1 MLPFAVR
8 VCDCVCVCGWLDKRA
23 ASANNIMLNCT
34 HAQQDGAGRGSNPGD
49 NCELESKLEL
59 ELELELLLLL
69 LALCMA
75 PEGAKDNTHN
85 SAWPNSIK

>member
-1 MLPFAVR
+1 
-8 VCDCVCVCGWLDKRA
+8 
-23 ASANNIMLNCT
+23 MLNCT
-34 HAQQDGAGRGSNPGD
+34 HAQQEEAGRGSNPGD

-59 ELELELLLLL
+59 ELLL